1 MKTPYHFFTKTCPYC
16 PLAVPV
22 LDLPRRAGRVCAAC
36 ESNSMPKDLGG
47 SLAESAD
54 D

>member
-16 PLAVPV
+16 RWPFQYSTYQEE
-22 LDLPRRAGRVCAAC
+22 RVACAAC